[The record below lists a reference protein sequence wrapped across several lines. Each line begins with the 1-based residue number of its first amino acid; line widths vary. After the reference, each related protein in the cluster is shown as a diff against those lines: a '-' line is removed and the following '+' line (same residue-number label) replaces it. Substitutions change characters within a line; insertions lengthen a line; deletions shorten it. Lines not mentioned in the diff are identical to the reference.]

1 MYVLFLFLFIFVY
14 LILNLII
21 CTNRADTYVLNALC
35 ALLSFELFFGRY
47 HSFLSVAYRWRNIV
61 LAIKIWIKVCIFY
74 SCSLVMPYD
83 GLPYYLIF
91 RKWLGPSDL
100 FNRINIITSVSRRL
114 NEKFRR
120 FFWGEG
126 LFCFVFLFF
135 CFLFFFGGF
144 GFFLS
149 YRCSPGYVCAL
160 AFKSHVENTCM
171 TAKCREYFLIF
182 IAL

>member
-1 MYVLFLFLFIFVY
+1 MYVLFLFVY

-21 CTNRADTYVLNALC
+21 CTYRANTYVLNALC

-100 FNRINIITSVSRRL
+100 FNRINIITSVSGRL
-114 NEKFRR
+114 NTLCIMFKIWAYFVIT
-120 FFWGEG
+120 
-126 LFCFVFLFF
+126 LFVWLCVRVNILLT
-135 CFLFFFGGF
+135 CRKHLHDRK
-144 GFFLS
+144 LS
-149 YRCSPGYVCAL
+149 RT
-160 AFKSHVENTCM
+160 FSH
-171 TAKCREYFLIF
+171 F
-182 IAL
+182 